1 MTNWHQANAIRT
13 NYRNRKKAAH
23 IVDNSRYG
31 FFALCGESYPI
42 VTVNKEYADNLENGT
57 CKKCLKKLQSE
68 R

>member
-1 MTNWHQANAIRT
+1 MSNWHQSNAIRT

-31 FFALCGESYPI
+31 FFALCGQYSPI
-42 VTVNKEYADNLENGT
+42 VTVDKEYANNPKNKT

-68 R
+68 Q